1 MSTGVAQ
8 SRCVME
14 FLEPFPN
21 CGESP
26 VVPESLENLG
36 IGEVLGFEIF
46 PSKSDIQPEASSGER
61 LRGE

>member
-1 MSTGVAQ
+1 
-8 SRCVME
+8 ME